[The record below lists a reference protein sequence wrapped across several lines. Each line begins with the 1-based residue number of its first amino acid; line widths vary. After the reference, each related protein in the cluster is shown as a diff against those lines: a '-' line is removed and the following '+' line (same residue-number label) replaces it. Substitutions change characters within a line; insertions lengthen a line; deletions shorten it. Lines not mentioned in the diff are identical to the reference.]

1 MKRTHLYPSALAVM
15 ILAGASFACSDDND
29 TWPSVDG
36 KNPELAIERPV
47 IGSRPGRTL
56 HITGTVNDADGLSHI
71 TLECLPLYLDKRI
84 DLISIY
90 GEPLETYA
98 LDYMLTSDLT
108 EAGDKFDIRVSAF
121 DVLGNSTSTTVSV
134 DMNGDIDAPTFA
146 VTPADAVT
154 VVLTDKALL
163 DFSFT
168 VNDDRALGSVSV
180 TIPEIDFSTTVTE
193 FENPTSY
200 TFSRQI
206 EFPAH
211 NGEYTINIAAA
222 DMWDNVTEATT
233 IVHVSDTP
241 DFAKMWL
248 ADVRTAAELNSD
260 VMGVPMLISHT
271 APFEYEARYYNEK
284 AGTEIFFLPQRNDFA
299 PLCIGLDPEDNT
311 RLVSDPALAKPL
323 VLDKAQVYYLIKFNT
338 ATRTYSMD
346 TYSIADAVDP
356 IPHPFGSMELDR
368 WKSGEEYIEFYFGY
382 TTEGPGNIMRF
393 EQDPVNPHIFRLPEP
408 LKLKAGR
415 HSGFIIHNYHPD
427 GWWNYCTWRA
437 DDEQDPEVCGWYGE
451 VTNPKW
457 NGDRAEDKWF
467 KPAIPADGEY
477 DLIMD
482 AHLDHMKI
490 IPVKK

>member
-90 GEPLETYA
+90 GEPLETYD

-193 FENPTSY
+193 FENPASY

-241 DFAKMWL
+241 DFARMWL

-260 VMGVPMLISHT
+260 VMGVPMLITRT

-338 ATRTYSMD
+338 ATRTYSID

-482 AHLDHMKI
+482 AHLDRMKI